1 MHRNERNI
9 IHRLLKAVHQDREYR
24 QPSSTWHDSIMT
36 EVARLNTGS
45 ATTELERLAPRI
57 SLTAAI
63 ILITAAVAG
72 SWTMASLPGDIQAAY
87 TNQALSVVSLPWVS
101 L

>member
-1 MHRNERNI
+1 MHRNERNT
-9 IHRLLKAVHQDREYR
+9 IHDLLKAVHQNREYGK
-24 QPSSTWHDSIMT
+24 PSSAWHDSIMADVT
-36 EVARLNTGS
+36 RLNAGS
-45 ATTELERLAPRI
+45 ATNELERLAPRI

-72 SWTMASLPGDIQAAY
+72 SWTLTSLPGDIQAAY
-87 TNQALSVVSLPWVS
+87 TNQALSVVSMPWAS